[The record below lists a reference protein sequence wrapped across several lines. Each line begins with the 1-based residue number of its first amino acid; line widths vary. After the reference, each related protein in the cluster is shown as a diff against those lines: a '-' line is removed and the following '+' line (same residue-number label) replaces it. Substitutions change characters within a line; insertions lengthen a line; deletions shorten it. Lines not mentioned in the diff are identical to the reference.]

1 LYLTKVREEENS
13 ELIDS
18 LSRRKYPADLKIT
31 ESRFLV
37 FFKLDTER
45 PLVGD
50 G

>member
-1 LYLTKVREEENS
+1 
-13 ELIDS
+13 
-18 LSRRKYPADLKIT
+18 LSRRKYPANQEIT

-37 FFKLDTER
+37 FFKLDKER